1 MFNNNLYFS
10 IIDKSFM
17 YKTDLPYDRNIFKV
31 HSVSKV
37 YYHILSN
44 WELHFLHTFMLEN
57 SQKHELYV
65 TFIKNIKNLK
75 IFQTWIN

>member
-1 MFNNNLYFS
+1 MNCSLMQKIDTGKILCLLFNNNIYFS

-37 YYHILSN
+37 YHILSN
-44 WELHFLHTFMLEN
+44 
-57 SQKHELYV
+57 
-65 TFIKNIKNLK
+65 
-75 IFQTWIN
+75 